1 MEAIKKKMQSMKV
14 EKDNLM
20 DRCDA
25 MELVS
30 QQFFGSHIPF
40 QVLFIISHFLHVYIT
55 FFHLFISFPLLSFSN
70 RCTLWEKAELFCQQ
84 HSQQFLFNVQNT
96 KYKILD
102 DYRTSGIRLQKFGN
116 IMTFCPSH
124 SDIIY
129 IVGHNF
135 R

>member
-40 QVLFIISHFLHVYIT
+40 
-55 FFHLFISFPLLSFSN
+55 
-70 RCTLWEKAELFCQQ
+70 
-84 HSQQFLFNVQNT
+84 
-96 KYKILD
+96 
-102 DYRTSGIRLQKFGN
+102 
-116 IMTFCPSH
+116 
-124 SDIIY
+124 
-129 IVGHNF
+129 
-135 R
+135 